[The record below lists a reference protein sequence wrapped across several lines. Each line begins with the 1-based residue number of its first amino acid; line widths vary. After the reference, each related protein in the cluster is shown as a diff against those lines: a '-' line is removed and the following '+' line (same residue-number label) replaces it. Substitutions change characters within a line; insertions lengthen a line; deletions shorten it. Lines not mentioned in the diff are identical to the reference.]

1 MAQVAGNAATG
12 ARGWGFRMLQT
23 GKWLVL
29 ISLGLLLLLPAASAQ
44 TAQTSIPPNPP
55 KARHKARKAK
65 VVPPPPVVL
74 PPLPRGPLPQVPLDQ
89 LPTAPPQV
97 DYRDGR
103 LTIVAQNS
111 TLSDIL
117 REVRKRTG
125 ASIDVPPSATEHVVA
140 RLGPA
145 PAREVL
151 ATLLNGSSFNYV
163 MVGSAADPAV
173 LSSVVLTS
181 KPAGGAQTIANVPQP
196 VPVYSPPGRPGF
208 GPGFGQPVGVVPTAV
223 APVIQP
229 APVVNQPA
237 VNADASA
244 NDSQEPEDSEQE
256 ETETQDQNGATPLP
270 NAGPKT
276 PDEMLQMLQQQQQL
290 QQPPQ
295 QTPPPQPGQPPQPN
309 PQDD

>member
-1 MAQVAGNAATG
+1 MP
-12 ARGWGFRMLQT
+12 QT

-29 ISLGLLLLLPAASAQ
+29 ISLGLLFVLPAASAQ
-44 TAQTSIPPNPP
+44 TAQTSIPH

-65 VVPPPPVVL
+65 VVPPPQVAL

-89 LPTAPPQV
+89 LPAAPPQV

-117 REVRKRTG
+117 REVHKRTG
-125 ASIDVPPSATEHVVA
+125 ASIDVPPGATEHVVA

-163 MVGSAADPAV
+163 MVGSATDPAV

-181 KPAGGAQTIANVPQP
+181 KPAGGPQTVANFPQP
-196 VPVYSPPGRPGF
+196 APVYSPPIRPGF
-208 GPGFGQPVGVVPTAV
+208 GPGMGRPTGMVPTAV
-223 APVIQP
+223 APVVQP
-229 APVVNQPA
+229 APAVNQPV
-237 VNADASA
+237 VNADATA
-244 NDSQEPEDSEQE
+244 NDSQEAEDSEQD
-256 ETETQDQNGATPLP
+256 ETESQDQNGATPLP

-276 PDEMLQMLQQQQQL
+276 PDEMLQMLQRQQL
-290 QQPPQ
+290 QQQ
-295 QTPPPQPGQPPQPN
+295 QQQQGQPPQPN
-309 PQDD
+309 PQD